1 MPLTGERKREAT
13 RRAQAVLNERKRE
26 ELAAILDNLIDD
38 VDVIVTKP
46 KDGKQRVTFDM
57 GKDTQAALEMVAS
70 AKGTT
75 LDAILRGVIS
85 QNLLE
90 AAKLRQVKAWAQ
102 RAAAREEQR
111 AETAAKIAEIRAEL
125 AKSEAMKEADHE
137 AMKEAART
145 GQPIKFQRV

>member
-26 ELAAILDNLIDD
+26 ELGAILDNLIDD
-38 VDVIVTKP
+38 VEIFITRP
-46 KDGKQRVTFDM
+46 ESGKQRVTFDM
-57 GKDTQAALEMVAS
+57 GADTQAALEMVA
-70 AKGTT
+70 AAQGTT
-75 LDAILRGVIS
+75 LDAIMRGVITK
-85 QNLLE
+85 NLLE
-90 AAKLRQVKAWAQ
+90 GAKLRQVKAWAQ